1 LLDGGSATV
10 NAPEGY
16 KLMEDLVSWLK
27 TAQEPTGFSR
37 VSLAVTPSAGTVEL
51 DELARVAQRSAF
63 EGKGGKRLPDTEVGG
78 VDFYRVA
85 GPGTG
90 GLYVEELGTAYNGEL
105 VKVIFELDDLELSA
119 AQREDL
125 MDSVLASFA
134 WA

>member
-1 LLDGGSATV
+1 MANDFQLGHGCERGACEPRPSCP
-10 NAPEGY
+10 APGP
-16 KLMEDLVSWLK
+16 K
-27 TAQEPTGFSR
+27 TSFEPDVR
-37 VSLAVTPSAGTVEL
+37 RA
-51 DELARVAQRSAF
+51 ARQAAPAR
-63 EGKGGKRLPDTEVGG
+63 
-78 VDFYRVA
+78 
-85 GPGTG
+85 